1 MVINFRYVLISLMI
15 LAFLAYM
22 YSAAA
27 GVRQYGRKRTRRA
40 QIIGLIVTLVG
51 IGVLSV
57 F

>member
-1 MVINFRYVLISLMI
+1 MVINLRHVLTSLMF

-22 YSAAA
+22 YYAAA